1 MQKLFILIAFS
12 WSASFA
18 QPASYSTSNAHSH
31 NDYNQTAPLYTAHQA
46 QFGSV
51 EVDVFL
57 DKDELLV
64 AHTAK
69 DLAQHRTLEDL
80 YLKPL
85 QAFMQR
91 NNGHVYTDTARKLQ
105 LMIDIKTDAAAT
117 LNKLIALLQKYPQLT
132 RSKSLRILISG
143 NKPDP
148 STYTSYPSYIWFD
161 GLLSVQYS
169 KEALSRIAMLGDN
182 FLNYSRWKGEGN
194 APPKD
199 WAKVKAAIIRAHAL
213 KKPVRFWN
221 TPDFIDAWEQLIS
234 LGVDYIN
241 TDSIRSLASF
251 LKQKQLAKN

>member
-18 QPASYSTSNAHSH
+18 QPASYTTSNAHSH
-31 NDYNQTAPLYTAHQA
+31 NDYNQTAPLLTAYYA
-46 QFGSV
+46 QFGSI

-57 DKDELLV
+57 DKNELIV

-69 DLAQHRTLEDL
+69 DLEQHRTLEDL

-85 QAFMQR
+85 QAFMQS
-91 NNGHVYTDTARKLQ
+91 NNGHVYVDSTRKLQ

-117 LNKLIALLQKYPQLT
+117 LNKLIALLQKYSQLT
-132 RSKSLRILISG
+132 KSKSLRILISG

-194 APPKD
+194 APAKD
-199 WAKVKAAIIRAHAL
+199 WAKLQSAVIRAHVM

-221 TPDFIDAWEQLIS
+221 TPDFMDAWEQLIA